1 MNFLVYQIK
10 KDPEYFI
17 ITDDAHRAQA
27 YESLDVKGGE
37 LEPVGSF
44 GEMGKERVAF
54 NEAAAKVAIEKKGY
68 YKAHAEHLADVPMA
82 PEMPA

>member
-27 YESLDVKGGE
+27 YEALKVEGGD
-37 LEPVGSF
+37 LEPIGSF
-44 GEMGKERVAF
+44 GEMGGERVAF
-54 NEAAAKVAIEKKGY
+54 DEAAAKAAIKKKGY
-68 YKAHAEHLADVPMA
+68 YRARAEHLADMPMA
-82 PEMPA
+82 PEMPG